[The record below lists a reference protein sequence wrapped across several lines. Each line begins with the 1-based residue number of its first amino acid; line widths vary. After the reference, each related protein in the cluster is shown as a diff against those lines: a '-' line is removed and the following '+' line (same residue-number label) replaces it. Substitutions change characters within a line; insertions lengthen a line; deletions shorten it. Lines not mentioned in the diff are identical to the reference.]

1 MMRKMTKMILAAPAL
16 LASATPALAHPG
28 HDNGGLVA
36 GLIHPFTGAD
46 HLAAMVAVGLWAATR
61 PARQAWLAPAAFM
74 ATLTAGAVAGVSFGA
89 IPGVETMVA
98 ASVLAL
104 GALLVLAMRLS
115 AGAALGLIG
124 ATGALHGM
132 AHGAEASGQLPA
144 YFAGFLLSSALLH
157 GMGWLAGRT
166 LFARAQG
173 RLVAGLALGA
183 TGLALLA
190 A

>member
-16 LASATPALAHPG
+16 LAGATPALAHPG
-28 HDNGGLVA
+28 HDGGLVA

-74 ATLTAGAVAGVSFGA
+74 GLLAAGAAAGVSFGA
-89 IPGVETMVA
+89 VPGVETMVA

-104 GALLVLAMRLS
+104 GALLVLATRLS
-115 AGAALGLIG
+115 SGLALGLIA
-124 ATGALHGM
+124 ATGALHGL
-132 AHGAEASGQLPA
+132 AHGAEATGSLPS
-144 YFAGFLLSSALLH
+144 YFAGFLLSSAVLH
-157 GMGWLAGRT
+157 GAGWLAGRT
-166 LFARAQG
+166 LFAQAQG